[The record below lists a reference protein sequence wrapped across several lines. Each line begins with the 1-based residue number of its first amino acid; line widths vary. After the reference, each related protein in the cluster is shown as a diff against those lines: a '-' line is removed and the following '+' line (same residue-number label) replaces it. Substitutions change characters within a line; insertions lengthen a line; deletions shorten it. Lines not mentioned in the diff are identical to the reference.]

1 MNPYAEI
8 VHLQRP
14 RDGAADPLA
23 ETLSRAAFRAVEA
36 IEAIEETVVT
46 FIERLREGHRRR
58 VTIRELSA
66 LDDYTLRD
74 IGLHRSQIS
83 SVAHDLAAGGV
94 AGGAKGRTASD
105 PVVAKAAA
113 HPANDNSAPPSRAAV
128 CAG

>member
-8 VHLQRP
+8 VQLQRP

-23 ETLSRAAFRAVEA
+23 ETLSRAAFRAV
-36 IEAIEETVVT
+36 EAIEETVVT

-94 AGGAKGRTASD
+94 AGGAKGRTASV

-128 CAG
+128 CAV